1 MVAVSKGK
9 YLVGVIMGSDSDMPV
24 VSEGLAILKKLH
36 ISYRVTVASAHRTP
50 KRVRTFIAESEKK
63 GVRVFIGAAGGAA
76 HLPGVIAAETIK
88 PVIGIPIT
96 SSLSGLDS
104 LLSIVQM
111 PGGIPVATMA
121 IGKSGAKNA
130 ALLAAEII
138 ALSDSRI
145 KKELLQYREDMK
157 EEVLKKAR
165 KVEQ

>member
-1 MVAVSKGK
+1 MAASKGK

-63 GVRVFIGAAGGAA
+63 GVRVFIAAAGGAA

-145 KKELLQYREDMK
+145 KKGLLQYREDMK